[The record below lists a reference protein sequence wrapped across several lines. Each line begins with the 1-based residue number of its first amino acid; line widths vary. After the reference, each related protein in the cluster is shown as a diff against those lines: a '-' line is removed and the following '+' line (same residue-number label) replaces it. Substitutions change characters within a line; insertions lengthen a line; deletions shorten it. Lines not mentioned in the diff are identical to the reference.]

1 MKSTIWKFTKRSL
14 LLLLILLAIFL
25 INLFWFKPFSINHFY
40 TKIFVEFAMDSPQMV
55 AGMGSKLWHY
65 DQLDDNSQEASD
77 KSLALLKKDYAMFK
91 RYERE
96 DYSGQDLI
104 SYDVLDDFLQG
115 QMENMK
121 FENYGY
127 SQSQKGGNYMGI
139 ISFMK
144 NIHKIENKSDA
155 EDYISRLSQ
164 VGTSFDNTLI
174 QVKIEQENGV
184 IPPDFIIN
192 KMLVNMHNI
201 RNPSL
206 QDNELVKDF
215 TAKLDKLE
223 DLDTQDKDELQQNMK
238 KQMLEVVQPAY
249 DRMIA
254 FYEDLLTK
262 SDSRAGV
269 WKFPK
274 GEEYYQHRIKAST
287 TTNYTAEYLHNLG
300 LSEVDRIV
308 TEIKTLL
315 RAQDFEVELNSIGK
329 ILNDMSKDPRFLY
342 DDSDEGRQQVIAD
355 YQSIIDEIDA
365 KMPEYFAI
373 LPKGKVEVKPVP
385 KYKEKTAAGG
395 YYESPSM
402 DGSRPGRFYANLY
415 DLSATPKF
423 AMRTLAYHEAI
434 PGHHF
439 QLAIQNELEGLPIF
453 RGFMGST
460 SYTEGWALYAERLA
474 WEAGFE
480 QDPFANIGRL
490 QAELLRAVRLVVD
503 TGIHHSKWTRE
514 QAIKYMSETTGF
526 ADSDVESEIERYIVW
541 PGQALAYKVG
551 MLKILELRQQAK
563 EQLADKFD
571 IRQFHKAVL
580 ENGSLPLTMLEQQI
594 NVYIEETLNKS

>member
-1 MKSTIWKFTKRSL
+1 
-14 LLLLILLAIFL
+14 
-25 INLFWFKPFSINHFY
+25 
-40 TKIFVEFAMDSPQMV
+40 MDSPQMV

-65 DQLDDNSQEASD
+65 DRLDDNSQKAGEESEE
-77 KSLALLKKDYAMFK
+77 LLKKDYAMFK
-91 RYERE
+91 RYDRE

-115 QMENMK
+115 QMENIK
-121 FENYGY
+121 YENYGY

-144 NIHKIENKSDA
+144 NIHKIENQSDA

-164 VGTSFDNTLI
+164 IGTSFDNTLI
-174 QVKIEQENGV
+174 QVKIEQNNGV
-184 IPPDFIIN
+184 IPPEFVIK

-201 RNPSL
+201 RDPEL

-215 TAKLDKLE
+215 TEKLDSLKN
-223 DLDTQDKDELQQNMK
+223 LDNDTKIALKNDMK
-238 KQMLEVVQPAY
+238 EQMLEVVQPAY

-262 SDSRAGV
+262 ADSRAGV

-274 GEEYYQHRIKAST
+274 GDEYYQHQIKAST
-287 TTNYTAEYLHNLG
+287 TTDYTAEYLHNLG
-300 LSEVDRIV
+300 LKEVDRIV
-308 TEIKTLL
+308 AQIKTLL
-315 RAQDFEVELNSIGK
+315 REQEYEVDLNPIGK
-329 ILNDMSKDPRFLY
+329 ILNDMSKDPKFLY
-342 DDSDEGRQQVIAD
+342 DDSEEGRQQVIAD

-395 YYESPSM
+395 YYESPSL

-423 AMRTLAYHEAI
+423 AMNTLAYHEAI

-453 RGFMGST
+453 RSFMGST

-480 QDPFANIGRL
+480 QDPFTNIGRL

-503 TGIHHSKWTRE
+503 TGIHHNKWTRE
-514 QAIKYMSETTGF
+514 QAIKYMSDTTGF

-551 MLKILELRQQAK
+551 MIKILELRKRAQEK
-563 EQLADKFD
+563 LGEKFD

-580 ENGSLPLTMLEQQI
+580 ENGSLPLTLLDRQI
-594 NVYIEETLNKS
+594 NNYIEKTLKKS

>member
-1 MKSTIWKFTKRSL
+1 
-14 LLLLILLAIFL
+14 
-25 INLFWFKPFSINHFY
+25 
-40 TKIFVEFAMDSPQMV
+40 MDSPQMV

-65 DQLDDNSQEASD
+65 DRLDDNSQKAGDESEE
-77 KSLALLKKDYAMFK
+77 LLKKDYAMFK
-91 RYERE
+91 RYDRE

-115 QMENMK
+115 QMENIK
-121 FENYGY
+121 YENYGY

-144 NIHKIENKSDA
+144 NIHKIENHSDA

-164 VGTSFDNTLI
+164 IGTSFDNTLI
-174 QVKIEQENGV
+174 QVKIEQDNGV
-184 IPPDFIIN
+184 IPPEFVIK

-201 RNPSL
+201 RDPEL

-215 TAKLDKLE
+215 TEKLDSLK
-223 DLDTQDKDELQQNMK
+223 DLDNDTKIALKKDMK
-238 KQMLEVVQPAY
+238 EQMLEVVQPAY

-262 SDSRAGV
+262 ADSRAGV

-274 GEEYYQHRIKAST
+274 GDEYYQHQIKAST
-287 TTNYTAEYLHNLG
+287 TTDYTAEYLHNLG
-300 LSEVDRIV
+300 LKEVDRIV
-308 TEIKTLL
+308 AQIKTLL
-315 RAQDFEVELNSIGK
+315 REQEYEVDLNPIGK
-329 ILNDMSKDPRFLY
+329 ILNDMSKDPKFLY
-342 DDSDEGRQQVIAD
+342 DDSEEGRQQVIAD

-395 YYESPSM
+395 YYESPSL

-423 AMRTLAYHEAI
+423 AMNTLAYHEAI

-453 RGFMGST
+453 RSFMGST

-480 QDPFANIGRL
+480 QDPFTNIGRL

-503 TGIHHSKWTRE
+503 TGIHHNKWTRE
-514 QAIKYMSETTGF
+514 QAIKYMSDTTGF

-551 MLKILELRQQAK
+551 MIKILELRQRAQEK
-563 EQLADKFD
+563 LGEKFD

-580 ENGSLPLTMLEQQI
+580 ENGSLPLTLLDRQI
-594 NVYIEETLNKS
+594 NAYIEETLKKS